1 MVSKGD
7 QTKEMPRP
15 LTSDFSG
22 PSFSTVLQNYAQK
35 TERPL
40 TIYGYGCDTLRVKS
54 TLLEEDNEEEVIE
67 VRMDDLT
74 LAQSMNFEIINV
86 DDTMST
92 RTKNV
97 REYMPYQSVIYSSVH
112 LFIYSSV
119 HLFIYSSIY
128 LSIRLSIY
136 SSISVLVFFS
146 IYKH

>member
-40 TIYGYGCDTLRVKS
+40 TIYGYGHDTLRVKS
-54 TLLEEDNEEEVIE
+54 TLLEEDDEEEVIE

-97 REYMPYQSVIYSSVH
+97 REYLAYQSVIYSSIY
-112 LFIYSSV
+112 LFICP
-119 HLFIYSSIY
+119 FIY
-128 LSIRLSIY
+128 LSLFLFSLAYTNIDVTSNQSRIRERIR
-136 SSISVLVFFS
+136 
-146 IYKH
+146 